1 MKQQLRQSNQ
11 SMLDVSGPHA
21 HLPHF
26 VQEAEQ
32 WHIARKLH
40 DSAIQSLTALIA
52 DLEYFRTSH
61 LSVNDET
68 SDEVDATFERWQ
80 ELAQES
86 LGLVAAIRAVY
97 NGEQVP
103 VPGIGNRVVQLLDNR
118 QRADK
123 SQCNDGLTSR
133 EMEILVLVARGRVAK
148 EIARLLA
155 ISEKTVRNHIGN
167 IYRKL
172 QIYDRSQV
180 VIYAMKKGLIDL
192 DEV

>member
-1 MKQQLRQSNQ
+1 
-11 SMLDVSGPHA
+11 MLDASDPHT
-21 HLPHF
+21 HF
-26 VQEAEQ
+26 AQEAERRR
-32 WHIARKLH
+32 IARKLH

-52 DLEYFRTSH
+52 DLEYFRTRH
-61 LSVNDET
+61 LSVNSET
-68 SDEVDATFERWQ
+68 REEEGATFARWQ

-86 LGLVAAIRAVY
+86 LGLVSAIRAVY
-97 NGEQVP
+97 NGEQV
-103 VPGIGNRVVQLLDNR
+103 QLLDNR
-118 QRADK
+118 QKADK
-123 SQCNDGLTSR
+123 DQCNDGLTSR
-133 EMEILVLVARGRVAK
+133 EMETLVLVAKEVARV
-148 EIARLLA
+148 LA

>member
-1 MKQQLRQSNQ
+1 
-11 SMLDVSGPHA
+11 MLDASDPHT
-21 HLPHF
+21 HF
-26 VQEAEQ
+26 AQEAEQ
-32 WHIARKLH
+32 RRIARKLH

-52 DLEYFRTSH
+52 DLEYFRARH
-61 LSVNDET
+61 LSVNSET
-68 SDEVDATFERWQ
+68 REEEGATFARWQ

-86 LGLVAAIRAVY
+86 LGLVSAIRAFY

-103 VPGIGNRVVQLLDNR
+103 VANRVVQLLDNR
-118 QRADK
+118 QKADK
-123 SQCNDGLTSR
+123 DQCNDGLTSR
-133 EMEILVLVARGRVAK
+133 EMETLVLVARGMVAK
-148 EIARLLA
+148 EVARVLA

-172 QIYDRSQV
+172 HIYDRSQV

>member
-1 MKQQLRQSNQ
+1 
-11 SMLDVSGPHA
+11 MLDASDPHT
-21 HLPHF
+21 HF
-26 VQEAEQ
+26 AQEAEQ
-32 WHIARKLH
+32 RRIARKLH

-52 DLEYFRTSH
+52 DLEYFRTRH
-61 LSVNDET
+61 LSVNSET
-68 SDEVDATFERWQ
+68 REEEGATFARWQ

-86 LGLVAAIRAVY
+86 LALVSAICAVY

-103 VPGIGNRVVQLLDNR
+103 VANCMVQLLDNR
-118 QRADK
+118 QKADK
-123 SQCNDGLTSR
+123 DQCNDSLTSR
-133 EMEILVLVARGRVAK
+133 EMETLVLVARGMVAK
-148 EIARLLA
+148 EVARVLA

-172 QIYDRSQV
+172 HIYDRSQV

>member
-1 MKQQLRQSNQ
+1 
-11 SMLDVSGPHA
+11 MLDGSDPHT
-21 HLPHF
+21 HF
-26 VQEAEQ
+26 AQEAERRR
-32 WHIARKLH
+32 IARKLH

-52 DLEYFRTSH
+52 DLEYFRTRH
-61 LSVNDET
+61 LSVNGET
-68 SDEVDATFERWQ
+68 REEVGAAFERWQ

-86 LGLVAAIRAVY
+86 LGLVCAIRAVY

-103 VPGIGNRVVQLLDNR
+103 VVNRVVQLLDNR
-118 QRADK
+118 QKADK
-123 SQCNDGLTSR
+123 GQCNDGLTSR
-133 EMEILVLVARGRVAK
+133 EMETLVLVAKGMVAK
-148 EIARLLA
+148 EVARVLA

-172 QIYDRSQV
+172 HIYDRSQV